1 MSLEPA
7 AILSRFPGPVVL
19 VPSRRKWLLVL
30 GGCLVFVAA
39 GLWMRHDVPVWGW
52 LAVAFFGVGA
62 LIAVLMLLPGAGG
75 LRLDADGFE
84 MTSLFRRHRSRWTE
98 VSEFEVVR
106 LPPSLQKMVVF
117 DDART
122 KDSALAKANRSLAGR
137 TGGLPDNYS
146 LSYEDLAAIM
156 NAWRARAT
164 GRTAA

>member
-1 MSLEPA
+1 MSSAPT

-30 GGCLVFVAA
+30 GGGLAFVAG
-39 GLWMRHDVPVWGW
+39 GLWVMHDDPLWGW
-52 LAVAFFGVGA
+52 LAVGFFAIAALVGA
-62 LIAVLMLLPGAGG
+62 LMLLPGAGG
-75 LRLDADGFE
+75 LRLDSDGFE

-122 KDSALAKANRSLAGR
+122 KDSALAKVNRSLAGR
-137 TGGLPDNYS
+137 TGGLPDSYS
-146 LSYEDLAAIM
+146 LSCEDLAAIM
-156 NAWRARAT
+156 NEWRARAT
-164 GRTAA
+164 GRT